1 MCSLRVCANFP
12 LVSVL
17 DVHVNSTMLRSRYA
31 SWKKG
36 SKRRRS
42 NLVTCYV
49 LGRAICAQEFVAF
62 MEDNFEVF
70 LFNAQSSICDEVR
83 QANFFT
89 NSRN

>member
-1 MCSLRVCANFP
+1 MCSSRVCANFP

-17 DVHVNSTMLRSRYA
+17 DVHVNSTILRSKYA

-36 SKRRRS
+36 NRRRKS
-42 NLVTCYV
+42 NLVGCCV
-49 LGRAICAQEFVAF
+49 LGRVICAQEFVAF

-89 NSRN
+89 NFHN

>member
-1 MCSLRVCANFP
+1 
-12 LVSVL
+12 
-17 DVHVNSTMLRSRYA
+17 
-31 SWKKG
+31 
-36 SKRRRS
+36 
-42 NLVTCYV
+42 V